1 MTCWQCSHSFKF
13 RIVRPFELLIHST
26 SQHDF
31 LDACPLKIVGAFDR
45 LPFLRPGQKGAAQ
58 KVTERLLREDA
69 MTLGQAQR
77 LQGWLI
83 NR

>member
-1 MTCWQCSHSFKF
+1 
-13 RIVRPFELLIHST
+13 V
-26 SQHDF
+26 
-31 LDACPLKIVGAFDR
+31 VDR
-45 LPFLRPGQKGAAQ
+45 LPFIAIDKKGAAL

-69 MTLGQAQR
+69 MTLGHAQR